1 MAGPKTGTTWWLWNA
16 EFSCRVSSFRA
27 VVKSLLLGIAPVLA
41 GKKNKKWCAFKSRVS
56 LQQWPDENTANASTS
71 DLLALHLRQGKYFL
85 TVSINQQCG
94 RWGRV
99 VRGSFVP
106 ASHLPV
112 SSHLTPK
119 SAFAPVCFHPHI
131 HSVAVQA
138 LSLLSACLVS
148 TWNPTQPTPSHCKPS
163 LNNNRFMDTHRGPDV
178 WKLGLFK
185 SKLHRKLEPKNLQ
198 APLLF
203 TWVFSSP
210 LGDPAA
216 LLTTV
221 FFSSRKKKVRA
232 PVWKWTRRP
241 HPVLA

>member
-1 MAGPKTGTTWWLWNA
+1 MAGLKTGTTWWLWNA
-16 EFSCRVSSFRA
+16 EFLRRVSSFRA

-41 GKKNKKWCAFKSRVS
+41 GKKNKKWCASKSRVS
-56 LQQWPDENTANASTS
+56 LEQWPDENTANASTS

-119 SAFAPVCFHPHI
+119 SAFAPGCFYPHI

-138 LSLLSACLVS
+138 LSLLSACPVS
-148 TWNPTQPTPSHCKPS
+148 TWNPTQPAPSHCKPS
-163 LNNNRFMDTHRGPDV
+163 LNNGFMDTYRGPDV
-178 WKLGLFK
+178 WKLVLFK

-203 TWVFSSP
+203 TWAFSSP

-221 FFSSRKKKVRA
+221 FFPQGKKKVRA

-241 HPVLA
+241 HPILA